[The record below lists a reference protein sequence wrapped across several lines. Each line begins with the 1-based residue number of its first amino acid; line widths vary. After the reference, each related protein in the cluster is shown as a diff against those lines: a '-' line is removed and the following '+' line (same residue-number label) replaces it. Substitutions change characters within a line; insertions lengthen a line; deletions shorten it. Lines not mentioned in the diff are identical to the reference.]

1 VDIGLG
7 GEEAITQERAAKPL
21 SSRRTFLG
29 EGLAARKSRA
39 IWQIEGSGRTVL
51 PLRAPRL
58 RSLKLRVQKAID
70 GWLRPAHMAASDAS
84 DGVIPT
90 GAKAKTFHEKLF
102 RNEALDGR
110 FQRSYLGFRQRNG
123 PSGRSKPSE
132 SFFKKFSKKAVDGR

>member
-102 RNEALDGR
+102 GMKHLTDVFSVPIWASGSGTGHAAGSNA
-110 FQRSYLGFRQRNG
+110 FRKLLQKVFEK
-123 PSGRSKPSE
+123 SC
-132 SFFKKFSKKAVDGR
+132 